1 MKKEN
6 KVVENNNKKIIMLA
20 AGVIVLVLVIIGIV
34 FGVKSCNKGNDEK
47 KLTNNLISIGK
58 TFYEE
63 FYYPQMEKTAEDNK
77 KAGKKP
83 DDVKAYMENLGKTGF
98 KVNLANLSK
107 ISKVDKKLVESLSKA
122 KCDEEKTSVRITP
135 KSPYGKTDYDIEA
148 ELECGSKK

>member
-20 AGVIVLVLVIIGIV
+20 AGVIVIVLVIIGIV

-63 FYYPQMEKTAEDNK
+63 FYYPQMESIQ
-77 KAGKKP
+77 
-83 DDVKAYMENLGKTGF
+83 DDVKDYMKKFENTGI

-107 ISKVDKKLVESLSKA
+107 VSKVDKKLVESLSKA